1 MSRNANITFPNHRS
15 TIGACARQPD
25 DNPTIGIILCKD
37 KDETLVKY
45 SVLNEARQ
53 IFASKYKLILP
64 TEEKLIEAIDK
75 NL

>member
-1 MSRNANITFPNHRS
+1 MEMYVRMFDDLK
-15 TIGACARQPD
+15 RQSD

-53 IFASKYKLILP
+53 IFASKYKLVLP
-64 TEEKLIEAIDK
+64 SEEKLIEALDIK
-75 NL
+75 I